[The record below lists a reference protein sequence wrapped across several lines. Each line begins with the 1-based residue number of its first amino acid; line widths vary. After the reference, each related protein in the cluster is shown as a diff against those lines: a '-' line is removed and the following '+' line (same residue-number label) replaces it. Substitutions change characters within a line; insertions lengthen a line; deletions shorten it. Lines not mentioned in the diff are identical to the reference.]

1 MPYMDVMGHH
11 HPGVPQ
17 FRSHFRG
24 SALAK
29 TFRRKCFV
37 GSWGLFGIGW
47 DVFLVGNIQILNAQS
62 SGEKTHISQ
71 YISFHCFPGPFL
83 GGMDSRCF
91 IQTSWFLFKDLAQQE
106 LPKSTRTFG
115 SSQEMVQ
122 QWLHLLYGSFS
133 TDFLTHTIHRTGI
146 FTYIYQK
153 HQPNVGRYASSMDP
167 MGYGFS
173 LVIFITAFLLQSPCR
188 CHSNDPWRRRCSAK
202 KIVGNCWYH
211 DIPKMDREPILHGRG

>member
-1 MPYMDVMGHH
+1 ME
-11 HPGVPQ
+11 
-17 FRSHFRG
+17 
-24 SALAK
+24 
-29 TFRRKCFV
+29 TFRFKCRKN
-37 GSWGLFGIGW
+37 LGIFERHIFHFI
-47 DVFLVGNIQILNAQS
+47 VFYGA
-62 SGEKTHISQ
+62 
-71 YISFHCFPGPFL
+71 FFWR
-83 GGMDSRCF
+83 GGFQMFF
-91 IQTSWFLFKDLAQQE
+91 IQTSWFLFKDLTQQE
-106 LPKSTRTFG
+106 LPKSTFG

-153 HQPNVGRYASSMDP
+153 YQPNVGRYASSMDP

-202 KIVGNCWYH
+202 KNVGNW
-211 DIPKMDREPILHGRG
+211 